1 MADITVT
8 TDFSQ
13 VNNLKEALQSADTAY
28 VRVVDSVVREN
39 NRLKSLL
46 KKAAKDTEETN
57 KIKEQADA
65 IYTAKMQQ
73 EADKRERVRAREAA
87 KAEKEAQR
95 IEAANQKLIASEVKL
110 RAESEKRAAA
120 SAQGFQSQIGGNLGL
135 GARGISA
142 SASGSAFEGE
152 IERLR
157 QKYDQVYASSQLY
170 ERSLNELNKAHALGV
185 LSAKQHESAVESLNQ
200 EYQNFQNGTAGIG
213 NRFAQNVQQNMAG
226 VSNAGVLMQQLG
238 YQAGDFIVQ
247 IQSGTNAF
255 VAFGQQATQMV
266 GFLPMFAQSMGLATV
281 SILGFNVAIAPLTL
295 GLSIIIPL
303 LTAAG
308 AFFMRTGESAKTGS
322 EGIDT
327 YAGALK
333 ALTGE
338 IKTAQQEFLKLRFDT
353 ESLGVAGTKE
363 QLQQLE
369 ARLRGLTELRDR
381 LVAGGGQAAA
391 RVGLLPIEDLEAEKA
406 VLEEQLG
413 VLQQIELSQNYL
425 EASRKRTSREP
436 SAPYKE
442 EAAYAKMIAEETARS
457 EELARR
463 KKDAFHAMAG
473 EMGAVSSALFDAN
486 GFLESMSPLQR
497 EIYEYGQKFAQTDLA
512 SGVDAAAAAA
522 LALAQRLGIS
532 LDRAKGMME
541 LGYGA
546 PIQYDPRAADYDPAR
561 ASAGSAAQL
570 QKDRFG
576 FSYSTT
582 VQGTKFAD
590 DKEKGGGGGKGDPL
604 EELRKQI
611 ELENEL
617 LGVSEAQ
624 ARVIQALGMDRSKY
638 SEAEINAIT
647 AEIEAYN
654 QKQEAIERTKQI
666 MDTVKSSMEDAFMS
680 MVDGTMSAKDAF
692 KSMAAEIIK
701 ELYRVLVVQQLVN
714 SISGAIGGIF
724 GGSAAPTSSPR
735 PMPRPPGLAVG
746 GSLMAGGSY
755 LVGENGPE
763 LVTPRHS
770 GTVVNANQ
778 TAAMGGGSGT
788 TVVNN
793 NISVTGSD
801 AAMVRT
807 EIAKMIPQITNATK
821 AAVIDAK
828 QRGGQMAA
836 AFR

>member
-13 VNNLKEALQSADTAY
+13 VNNLKEALQSTGTAY
-28 VRVVDSVVREN
+28 VRIVDGIVREN

-65 IYTAKMQQ
+65 IYTAKLQQ
-73 EADKRERVRAREAA
+73 EADKREKARAREAA

-110 RAESEKRAAA
+110 RAELEKKAAK
-120 SAQGFQSQIGGNLGL
+120 SAQSFQAQIGGNLGL
-135 GARGISA
+135 GAQGVSA
-142 SASGSAFEGE
+142 SASASAMEGE

-157 QKYDQVYASSQLY
+157 LKYDQIYASSQLY
-170 ERSLNELNKAHALGV
+170 EKSLMELNQAHMLGIT
-185 LSAKQHESAVESLNQ
+185 SAKQHEAAVESLNA
-200 EYQNFQNGTAGIG
+200 EYQNFQNGVAGVG

-226 VSNAGVLMQQLG
+226 VNNAGVLMQQLG

-247 IQSGTNAF
+247 VQSGTNAF
-255 VAFGQQATQMV
+255 VAFGQQATQLV
-266 GFLPMFAQSMGLATV
+266 GFLPMFAQSMGRATV

-308 AFFMRTGESAKTGS
+308 AYFMRTGESAKAGS

-333 ALTGE
+333 ALTQE
-338 IKTAQQEFLKLRFDT
+338 IKNAQQEFLKLRFDT
-353 ESLGVAGTKE
+353 KSLGVAGTKD

-369 ARLRGLTELRDR
+369 VRLKSLTALRDR
-381 LVAGGGQAAA
+381 LIATGGRAAA
-391 RVGLLPIEDLEAEKA
+391 SVGLLGIENLEAEKA
-406 VLEEQLG
+406 VLEGLLG
-413 VLQQIELSQNYL
+413 VLQQIEVSQNYL
-425 EASRKRTSREP
+425 EASRKRASREP

-442 EAAYAKMIAEETARS
+442 EAAYAKMVADEAART
-457 EELARR
+457 EELTRR

-473 EMGAVSSALFDAN
+473 EMGAVSSSLFDAN
-486 GFLESMSPLQR
+486 HFLESMSPLQR

-522 LALAQRLGIS
+522 LALAERLGIS
-532 LDRAKGMME
+532 VDRARDMIA

-546 PIQYDPRAADYDPAR
+546 PVVFDPRDPNYDPAK
-561 ASAGSAAQL
+561 ASAARAAQL

-576 FSYSTT
+576 FTYSST
-582 VQGTKFAD
+582 VTGTKFAD
-590 DKEKGGGGGKGDPL
+590 DKKKGGSGGDKKDPL
-604 EELRKQI
+604 EELRQQI
-611 ELENEL
+611 KLENEL

-624 ARVIQALGMDRSKY
+624 ARVIQALGRDRSKY

-680 MVDGTMSAKDAF
+680 MVDGTKSAKDAF
-692 KSMAAEIIK
+692 KSMAADIVK
-701 ELYRVLVVQQLVN
+701 ELYRVLVVQRLVGA
-714 SISGAIGGIF
+714 ISGAF
-724 GGSAAPTSSPR
+724 GGGGLFSGPSTGSLGLPF
-735 PMPRPPGLAVG
+735 GLATG
-746 GSLMAGGSY
+746 GSVMPGKSY

-763 LVTPRHS
+763 LVIPRHS

-778 TAAMGGGSGT
+778 TANAAGGNGT

-801 AAMVRT
+801 AAMVRA
-807 EIAKMIPQITNATK
+807 EVAKMIPQITNATK
-821 AAVIDAK
+821 AAVIDARL
-828 QRGGQMAA
+828 RGGQMKA
-836 AFR
+836 AFS